1 MLIRLI
7 ANKVSGW
14 IIPSSVYKTFCYLCR
29 FYYLYVASRTLRR
42 VPTDSS
48 LHGGLECGATP
59 KLTRNPKFSCCN
71 LNCNKMRKIQITL
84 LKKEKAPQKLF
95 NVDKES
101 LEVYAE
107 MMRDR
112 YGKV

>member
-1 MLIRLI
+1 
-7 ANKVSGW
+7 
-14 IIPSSVYKTFCYLCR
+14 
-29 FYYLYVASRTLRR
+29 
-42 VPTDSS
+42 
-48 LHGGLECGATP
+48 
-59 KLTRNPKFSCCN
+59 
-71 LNCNKMRKIQITL
+71 MRKIQITL

-101 LEVYAE
+101 LKVYAE

>member
-1 MLIRLI
+1 
-7 ANKVSGW
+7 
-14 IIPSSVYKTFCYLCR
+14 
-29 FYYLYVASRTLRR
+29 
-42 VPTDSS
+42 
-48 LHGGLECGATP
+48 
-59 KLTRNPKFSCCN
+59 
-71 LNCNKMRKIQITL
+71 MRKIQITL